1 MKIVR
6 YLANAALG
14 IALVLLVVGFP
25 KAAGFVFGLATV
37 VQLLHAMVT
46 GKQKNEGMH

>member
-6 YLANAALG
+6 CLAD
-14 IALVLLVVGFP
+14 IALWIALCVLIAGFP
-25 KAAGFVFGLATV
+25 NAAGFVFGLAFIV
-37 VQLLHAMVT
+37 RLLHAMVT